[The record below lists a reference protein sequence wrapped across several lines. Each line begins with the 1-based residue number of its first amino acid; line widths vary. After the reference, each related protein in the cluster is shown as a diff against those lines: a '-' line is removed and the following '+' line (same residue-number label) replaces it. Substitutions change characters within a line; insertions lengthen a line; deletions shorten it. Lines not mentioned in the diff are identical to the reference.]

1 MTYTG
6 DVDAYGPADFRLLP
20 GLLVAKMGLG
30 PDGVNGYLLRC
41 LRTEE
46 QLLVDAADDAL
57 FIAAISS
64 SRSVATVLTT
74 HAHPTHTH
82 ALEHIVATTFAS
94 VVAHPAEAN
103 LLPVP
108 ASRRVADGDVVSVG
122 DVPLTVL
129 HLPGALAGSLG
140 LLFRPADGSAPH
152 LFTGDAL
159 LRGGQGSTSGEQD
172 RETLSEVLRRKVFDV
187 LPDDTWVYP
196 GHGPDTTVGRERAA
210 LLAGAT

>member
-1 MTYTG
+1 VTYTG

-64 SRSVATVLTT
+64 SRSVATVVAT
-74 HAHPTHTH
+74 HAHEAHTR

-94 VVAHPAEAN
+94 VVAHASEADR
-103 LLPVP
+103 LPVP
-108 ASRRVADGDVVSVG
+108 VDRRVGNGDVVAVG

-129 HLPGALAGSLG
+129 HLPGHSPGSLA

-152 LFTGDAL
+152 LFSGDAL
-159 LRGGQGSTSGEQD
+159 LGGGPGSTPDDEA
-172 RETLSEVLRRKVFDV
+172 REVLSEALRAEVFDA
-187 LPDDTWVYP
+187 LPDETWVYP
-196 GHGPDTTVGRERAA
+196 GHGPDTTVGQQRAA
-210 LLAGAT
+210 LLAPA